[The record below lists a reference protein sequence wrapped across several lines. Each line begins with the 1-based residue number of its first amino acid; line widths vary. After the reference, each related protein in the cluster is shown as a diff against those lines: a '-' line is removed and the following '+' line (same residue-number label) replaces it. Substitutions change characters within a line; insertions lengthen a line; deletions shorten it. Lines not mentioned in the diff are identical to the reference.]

1 MKNKILQFESQ
12 LKLIEREKDSIQGQ
26 VELLESQI
34 EQIENDIAE
43 KKYHRELFEKCT
55 NFLNYIQKNS
65 NELVKQSFESIVT
78 QALEFIMGKGYK
90 FTLEFSKRGN
100 LSELFFCSST
110 PTKSTPT
117 RIGISTPESGGVI
130 NIISLAL
137 RLVILKL
144 AYPNKKGIL
153 YLDEPLKN
161 LRGQT
166 FLENAN
172 SFLKFIY
179 DKFGYQII
187 VNSHEPELKTN
198 PDFNLIQLGGK

>member
-1 MKNKILQFESQ
+1 MKNKIQQ
-12 LKLIEREKDSIQGQ
+12 LELSLKNLEKEKNSLQGQ
-26 VELLESQI
+26 CDLLNSQI
-34 EQIENDIAE
+34 VDYENDLAE
-43 KKYHRELFEKCT
+43 KKYNKELFEKCT
-55 NFLNYIQKNS
+55 NFLNYIQKSS

-179 DKFGYQII
+179 DKFGYQIM